1 MSAGYRTLV
10 LDTLSQVDSLLSHY
24 VYDGYQAFSAYLQV
38 PLGILSAIAI
48 TLLGYSV
55 SMGWVKLSVPN
66 LVKVVMKIGLIY
78 MAVMDWGFVSQYLV
92 GFVNDV
98 VGGLG
103 DALITASPVHIK
115 GVNGLNGALQTVLTV
130 FTQMGMKVFGIGGLT
145 NMGPWL
151 SGILIW
157 GFGYLFVGIGLF
169 EIILAK
175 VMLAVLFVF
184 TPLIV
189 LFCYFKPFHSVFDR
203 WLGSIIGFALLQL
216 FVTAALTLSVAI
228 SYWWI
233 SKNILGLEAKD
244 IGEAGTL
251 PVVIIGITS
260 IGLILKAA
268 HLAQNLGGSISSS
281 SSSALV
287 GGMIGSAIGT
297 SLPMSQSGMK
307 ISQAAWDKTGGMAA
321 KSMKSG
327 AVSLMKGI
335 RHSMQRGEGG
345 S

>member
-1 MSAGYRTLV
+1 MAAAYTTLV

-24 VYDGYQAFSAYLQV
+24 VYDGYQAFSAYLQI
-38 PLGILSAIAI
+38 PLGILSAITI
-48 TLLGYSV
+48 TFLGYSV

-66 LVKVVMKIGLIY
+66 LVKVVLKVGLIY
-78 MAVMDWGFVSQYLV
+78 AAVMDWGFVSSYLV
-92 GFVNDV
+92 DFVNEA

-103 DALITASPVHIK
+103 DALITASPVHMK
-115 GVNGLNGALQTVLTV
+115 GVAGLNGALQSVLTI
-130 FTQMGMKVFGIGGLT
+130 FTQMGMKVFGIGGIT
-145 NMGPWL
+145 NIGPWV

-184 TPLIV
+184 TPVIV
-189 LFCYFKPFHSVFDR
+189 LFCYFKTFHGVFDR
-203 WLGSIIGFALLQL
+203 WLGSIVGFALLQL
-216 FVTAALTLSVAI
+216 FVTAALTLSVSIA
-228 SYWWI
+228 YWWI
-233 SKNILGLEAKD
+233 EKNILGSKATD
-244 IGEAGTL
+244 IGNAGTW

-268 HLAQNLGGSISSS
+268 HLAQNLGGSVSSAS
-281 SSSALV
+281 ASALV
-287 GGMIGSAIGT
+287 GGMIGGAIGT

-321 KSMKSG
+321 RGMKSG
-327 AVSLMKGI
+327 AASLMKSI
-335 RHSMQRGEGG
+335 RYSMQKGEG
-345 S
+345 